1 VQVSTRGGIQR
12 DKRAQAIIDAELK
25 RYRQD
30 LNDQIRIFDNDT
42 FDRIQRMIVGQ
53 KANGGPN
60 KLGKGKVITQEY
72 LDGLTSRHDW
82 FDIRVADEEIAKQ
95 LELMKLSLQEKRSE
109 AEALFEVKK
118 KKMTKKLRKA

>member
-1 VQVSTRGGIQR
+1 MWA
-12 DKRAQAIIDAELK
+12 K
-25 RYRQD
+25 
-30 LNDQIRIFDNDT
+30 
-42 FDRIQRMIVGQ
+42 

-109 AEALFEVKK
+109 AEALFGSEK
-118 KKMTKKLRKA
+118 KKMTQGDELPAGVQKP

>member
-1 VQVSTRGGIQR
+1 MPTGMSGTVIDVQVFTREGIQR

-53 KANGGPN
+53 KS
-60 KLGKGKVITQEY
+60 E
-72 LDGLTSRHDW
+72 W
-82 FDIRVADEEIAKQ
+82 
-95 LELMKLSLQEKRSE
+95 RSE
-109 AEALFEVKK
+109 QTGQRQSHHARIFGRANQPPRLV
-118 KKMTKKLRKA
+118 